1 MAAADASTGEGP
13 GVLDPKGD
21 PRYIQFRC
29 LPPGGPLNRWSHMLT
44 REHDFPGAQ
53 AMLYGAG
60 VPNEDMMKNAP
71 HVGIATVWWEGNP
84 AITEGTDQ
92 AGRSTHLLEF
102 GRIVKKAVEKQKMLA
117 WQYNAVGVSDA
128 ITMGGEGMRY
138 SLQSRDLIADSIETV
153 TCAQH
158 HDANIAIPGC
168 DKNMPGV
175 VMAAARHNRPFLMIY
190 GGTIR
195 KGHSRLLERDI
206 NASTCF
212 EASGAYA
219 YGRLRAA
226 TDPDAEGRTP
236 CDVMTDI
243 ERHACPGAGAC
254 GGMYT
259 ANTMA
264 TAIEAMGL
272 TLPGSSSYPALS
284 PEKARECE
292 RAAEVI
298 KTTMEKDIRP
308 RDLLTRASFENAL
321 VITMILGGSTNGVL
335 HFLAMAN
342 TAEVPLTLDDVD
354 RVSNST
360 PFLADLAPSGKYLME
375 DLYHVGGT
383 PAVLKMLIAAGR
395 IDGAIPTVTGR
406 TLAENV
412 ASWPGLAPGQ
422 QVVRPLSDPIKPTGH
437 LRVLRG
443 NLAPG
448 GAVAKVTGKEGLRFE
463 GRAVVFDKEH
473 ALDAALTGSAGTSKK
488 IGRDEGNLVLVVR
501 YEGPRGGP
509 GMPEQLRASAAI
521 MGAGLTNVALVTDGR
536 YSGAS
541 HGFIVG
547 HVTPEA
553 ATGGPI
559 ALVEDGDN
567 VVIDAVENRIDLI
580 GVSEEELKARRRRWR
595 APAPRVR
602 RGALAK
608 YARLV
613 GDASHGAITDQWDHE

>member
-1 MAAADASTGEGP
+1 MSNDTSHDEGP
-13 GVLDPKGD
+13 GEIDPKSD
-21 PRYIQFRC
+21 PQYLQFRC
-29 LPPGGPLNRWSHMLT
+29 LPPGQQLNRWSHMIT
-44 REHDFPGAQ
+44 REHDYPGAQ

-60 VPNEDMMKNAP
+60 VPNEDRMKNAP
-71 HVGIATVWWEGNP
+71 HVGVATIWWEGNP
-84 AITEGTDQ
+84 VF
-92 AGRSTHLLEF
+92 LEF
-102 GRIVKKAVEKQKMLA
+102 GKIVKKGLEKQKMLA

-153 TCAQH
+153 TLAQH

-175 VMAAARHNRPFLMIY
+175 IMAAARHNRPFIMIY

-195 KGHSRLLERDI
+195 KGYSSLLEKNI
-206 NASTCF
+206 NVGSCY
-212 EASGAYA
+212 EAAGAFT
-219 YGRLRAA
+219 YGTLHAK
-226 TDPDAEGRTP
+226 TNPGTEGRTP
-236 CDVMTDI
+236 SDVLSDL

-272 TLPGSSSYPALS
+272 SLPGSSSYPALS

-308 RDLLTRASFENAL
+308 RDLLTKESFENAL

-342 TAEVPLTLDDVD
+342 SAEVPLTLEDVT
-354 RVSNST
+354 RVSNKT
-360 PFLADLAPSGKYLME
+360 PFLADLAPSGRYLME
-375 DLYHVGGT
+375 DLYKIGGT
-383 PAVLKMLIAAGR
+383 PSVLKRLIAEGL
-395 IDGAIPTVTGR
+395 INGNIPTVTGK

-412 ASWPGLAPGQ
+412 ADWPDLPADQ
-422 QVVRPLSDPIKPTGH
+422 DIIRPLSNPIKTSGH
-437 LRVLRG
+437 IRVLRG
-443 NLAPG
+443 NFAPE
-448 GAVAKVTGKEGLRFE
+448 GAVAKITGKEGLSFTGKAR
-463 GRAVVFDKEH
+463 VFNKEH
-473 ALDAALTGSAGTSKK
+473 ELDTALTKGE
-488 IGRDEGNLVLVVR
+488 IPRDENLVLIVR
-501 YEGPRGGP
+501 YEGPKGGP

-521 MGAGLTNVALVTDGR
+521 MGAGLKNIALVTDGR

-553 ATGGPI
+553 AVGGPI
-559 ALVEDGDN
+559 ALVKDGDTI
-567 VVIDAVENRIDLI
+567 VIDATTDRIDI
-580 GVSEEELKARRRRWR
+580 TNVDDAELEKRRKEWK
-595 APAPRVR
+595 APAPRVK

-613 GDASHGAITDQWDHE
+613 GDASHGAVTDQWSD

>member
-1 MAAADASTGEGP
+1 MASDASEAHEGA
-13 GVLDPKGD
+13 GIIDPKSD
-21 PRYIQFRC
+21 PQYIQFRC
-29 LPPGGPLNRWSHMLT
+29 LPPGQQLNRWSHIIT
-44 REHDFPGAQ
+44 REHDFPASQ

-71 HVGIATVWWEGNP
+71 HVGIATIWWEGNP
-84 AITEGTDQ
+84 CN
-92 AGRSTHLLEF
+92 THLLEF
-102 GRIVKKAVEKQKMLA
+102 GKIVKKGVEKQKMLA

-158 HDANIAIPGC
+158 HDANISIPGC

-175 VMAAARHNRPFLMIY
+175 IMAAARHNRPFIMIY

-195 KGHSRLLERDI
+195 KGYSQLLERDI
-206 NASTCF
+206 NVSTCY
-212 EASGAYA
+212 EAAGAFS
-219 YGRLRAA
+219 YGKLQAKTNAGAA
-226 TDPDAEGRTP
+226 GRTP
-236 CDVMTDI
+236 NDVMSDI
-243 ERHACPGAGAC
+243 EHHSCPGAGAC

-308 RDLLTRASFENAL
+308 RDLLTRESFENAL
-321 VITMILGGSTNGVL
+321 VITMVLGGSTNGVL

-354 RVSNST
+354 RVSNKT
-360 PFLADLAPSGKYLME
+360 PYLADLAPSGRYLME
-375 DLYHVGGT
+375 DLYKIGGT
-383 PAVLKMLIAAGR
+383 PSVLKMLIAAGL
-395 IDGAIPTVTGR
+395 INGDVPTVTGR

-412 ASWPGLAPGQ
+412 ADWPSLPPDQ
-422 QVVRPLSDPIKPTGH
+422 QIIRPLSDPIKDSGH
-437 LRVLRG
+437 IRVLRG
-443 NLAPG
+443 NFAPE
-448 GAVAKVTGKEGLRFE
+448 GAVAKITGKEGLSFT
-463 GRAVVFDKEH
+463 GRARVFEKEH
-473 ALDAALTGSAGTSKK
+473 ELDEALSRGE
-488 IGRDEGNLVLVVR
+488 IPRDENLVLIVR
-501 YEGPRGGP
+501 YEGPKGGP

-521 MGAGLTNVALVTDGR
+521 IGAGLKNIALVTDGR

-553 ATGGPI
+553 AVGGPI
-559 ALVEDGDN
+559 ALVRNGDTI
-567 VVIDAVENRIDLI
+567 VIDAVKNRIDI
-580 GVSEEELKARRRRWR
+580 TNVDDAELQERRKAWKR
-595 APAPRVR
+595 PVPKVR

-613 GDASHGAITDQWDHE
+613 GDASHGAVTDQWDD

>member
-1 MAAADASTGEGP
+1 MGSDTSNAPEGV
-13 GVLDPKGD
+13 GIIDNKSDPQ
-21 PRYIQFRC
+21 YIQFRC
-29 LPPGGPLNRWSHMLT
+29 LPPGGPLNRWSHIIT
-44 REHDFPGAQ
+44 REHDFPASQ

-71 HVGIATVWWEGNP
+71 HVGVATIWWEGNP
-84 AITEGTDQ
+84 VM
-92 AGRSTHLLEF
+92 LEF
-102 GRIVKKAVEKQKMLA
+102 GKIVKRGLEKQKMLA

-158 HDANIAIPGC
+158 HDANISIPGC

-175 VMAAARHNRPFLMIY
+175 IMAAARHNRPFIMIY
-190 GGTIR
+190 GGTIA
-195 KGHSRLLERDI
+195 KGYSGLLERNI
-206 NASTCF
+206 NVSTCY
-212 EASGAYA
+212 EAAGAFS
-219 YGRLRAA
+219 YGTLQAKTNAGAA
-226 TDPDAEGRTP
+226 GRTP
-236 CDVMTDI
+236 SDVMSDL
-243 ERHACPGAGAC
+243 EQHACPGAGAC

-308 RDLLTRASFENAL
+308 RDLLTREAFENAL

-342 TAEVPLTLDDVD
+342 TAEVPLTLEDVE
-354 RVSNST
+354 RVSNKT
-360 PFLADLAPSGKYLME
+360 PFLADLAPSGRYLME
-375 DLYHVGGT
+375 DLYKIGGT
-383 PAVLKMLIAAGR
+383 PSVLKMLIAEGL
-395 IDGAIPTVTGR
+395 INGNIPTVTGR

-412 ASWPGLAPGQ
+412 ADWPDLAADQPII
-422 QVVRPLSDPIKPTGH
+422 RPLSNPIKDSGH
-437 LRVLRG
+437 IRVLRG
-443 NLAPG
+443 NFAPE
-448 GAVAKVTGKEGLRFE
+448 GAVAKITGKEGLSFT
-463 GRAVVFDKEH
+463 GRARVFNKEH
-473 ALDAALTGSAGTSKK
+473 ELDTALSRGE
-488 IGRDEGNLVLVVR
+488 IPRDENLVLIVR
-501 YEGPRGGP
+501 YEGPKGGP
-509 GMPEQLRASAAI
+509 GMPEQLKASAAI
-521 MGAGLTNVALVTDGR
+521 VGAGLKNIALVTDGR

-553 ATGGPI
+553 AVGGPI
-559 ALVEDGDN
+559 ALVRDGDTI
-567 VVIDAVENRIDLI
+567 VIDAVRNRIDI
-580 GVSEEELKARRRRWR
+580 TNADEAELDARRKVWK
-595 APAPRVR
+595 PPVPKIR

-613 GDASHGAITDQWDHE
+613 GDASHGAVTDQWGD

>member
-1 MAAADASTGEGP
+1 MSDTPAASQ
-13 GVLDPKGD
+13 GVGAVDPKSD
-21 PRYIQFRC
+21 PQYIQFKC

-60 VPNEDMMKNAP
+60 VPNEKMMKEAP

-84 AITEGTDQ
+84 VF
-92 AGRSTHLLEF
+92 LEF
-102 GRIVKKAVEKQKMLA
+102 GKIVKRAVEKQNMLA

-138 SLQSRDLIADSIETV
+138 SLQTRDLIADSVETV

-158 HDANIAIPGC
+158 HDANISIPGC

-175 VMAAARHNRPFLMIY
+175 VIAAARHNRPFMMIY

-195 KGHSRLLERDI
+195 KGYSNLTERDI
-206 NASTCF
+206 NVSTCY
-212 EASGAYA
+212 EASGAFA
-219 YGRLRAA
+219 YGRLHAK
-226 TDPDAEGRTP
+226 TNPGVPGRTP
-236 CDVMTDI
+236 DDVLSDI

-292 RAAEVI
+292 RAAETI
-298 KTTMEKDIRP
+298 RTTMERDIRP
-308 RDLLTRASFENAL
+308 RDLLTRAAFENAL

-342 TAEVPLTLDDVD
+342 TAEVPLSLEDVD
-354 RVSNST
+354 CVSQRT
-360 PFLADLAPSGKYLME
+360 PFLADLAPSGRYLME
-375 DLYHVGGT
+375 DLYRIGGT

-395 IDGAIPTVTGR
+395 IHGDIPTVTGR

-412 ASWPGLAPGQ
+412 ADWPSLPPDQ
-422 QVVRPLSDPIKPTGH
+422 KIIRPLEDPIKASGH

-443 NLAPG
+443 NLAPD
-448 GAVAKVTGKEGLRFE
+448 GAVAKITGKEGLSFRGAARVFE
-463 GRAVVFDKEH
+463 KEH
-473 ALDAALTGSAGTSKK
+473 ELNSALSRGE
-488 IGRDEGNLVLVVR
+488 IPRDRNLVLVVR

-521 MGAGLTNVALVTDGR
+521 MGAQLRNIALVTDGR

-553 ATGGPI
+553 ARGGPI
-559 ALVEDGDN
+559 ALLRDGDT
-567 VVIDAVENRIDLI
+567 VVIDAVSNRID
-580 GVSEEELKARRRRWR
+580 VVDVDDEELGRRRAAWQ
-595 APAPRVR
+595 PPVPKVR
-602 RGALAK
+602 RGVLAK

-613 GDASHGAITDQWDHE
+613 GDASHGAVTDQWSEGE

>member
-1 MAAADASTGEGP
+1 MSQDTSDTPEGARI
-13 GVLDPKGD
+13 VDPKSD
-21 PRYIQFRC
+21 PQYIQFRC
-29 LPPGGPLNRWSHMLT
+29 LPPGGPLNRWSHIIT
-44 REHDFPGAQ
+44 REHDFPASQ

-60 VPNEDMMKNAP
+60 VPDEEMMKNAP
-71 HVGIATVWWEGNP
+71 HVGVATIWWEGNP
-84 AITEGTDQ
+84 
-92 AGRSTHLLEF
+92 
-102 GRIVKKAVEKQKMLA
+102 IVKRSLEKQKMLA

-158 HDANIAIPGC
+158 HDANISIPGC

-175 VMAAARHNRPFLMIY
+175 IMAAARHNRPFIMIY
-190 GGTIR
+190 GGSIR
-195 KGHSRLLERDI
+195 KGYSSLLERDV
-206 NASTCF
+206 NVSTCY
-212 EASGAYA
+212 EAAGAFS
-219 YGRLRAA
+219 YGTLQAKTNA
-226 TDPDAEGRTP
+226 GAPGRTP
-236 CDVMTDI
+236 SDVMSDL
-243 ERHACPGAGAC
+243 EQHACPGAGAC

-259 ANTMA
+259 ANTMS

-284 PEKARECE
+284 PEKSRECE

-308 RDLLTRASFENAL
+308 RDLLTRESFENAL

-342 TAEVPLTLDDVD
+342 TAEVPLTLADVA
-354 RVSNST
+354 RVSDKT
-360 PFLADLAPSGKYLME
+360 PYLADLAPSGRYLME
-375 DLYHVGGT
+375 DLYRIGGT
-383 PAVLKMLIAAGR
+383 PSVLKMLIAAGL
-395 IDGAIPTVTGR
+395 INGAIPTVTGR

-412 ASWPGLAPGQ
+412 ADWPDLPADQ
-422 QVVRPLSDPIKPTGH
+422 TIIRPLSDPIKASGH
-437 LRVLRG
+437 IRVLYG
-443 NLAPG
+443 NLAPA
-448 GAVAKVTGKEGLRFE
+448 GAVAKITGKEGVRFE
-463 GRAVVFDKEH
+463 GKARVFNKEH
-473 ALDAALTGSAGTSKK
+473 ELDTALSKGE
-488 IGRDEGNLVLVVR
+488 IPRDENLVLIVR
-501 YEGPRGGP
+501 YEGPKGGP

-521 MGAGLTNVALVTDGR
+521 IGAGLKNIALVTDGR

-553 ATGGPI
+553 FVGGPI
-559 ALVEDGDN
+559 ALVRDGDTI
-567 VVIDAVENRIDLI
+567 VIDAVQNRIDI
-580 GVSEEELKARRRRWR
+580 TNADDAELDNRRKAWT
-595 APAPRVR
+595 PPLPKVR

-613 GDASHGAITDQWDHE
+613 GDASHGAVTDQDTWGLY